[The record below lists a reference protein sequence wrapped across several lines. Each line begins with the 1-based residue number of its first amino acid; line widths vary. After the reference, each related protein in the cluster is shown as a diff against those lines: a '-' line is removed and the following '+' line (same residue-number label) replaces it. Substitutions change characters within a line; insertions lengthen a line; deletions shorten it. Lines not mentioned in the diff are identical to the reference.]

1 MTAAAGRVA
10 PTRNRGGQWVRVGD
24 RELMVPP
31 LSLGTI
37 KTMQAEVQALQSMAG
52 VPSPSQIDTVISL
65 FHAALVR
72 NYPDMP
78 RSDVEE
84 DVDLGNYAD
93 LLVAVMNISGFNFKK
108 GELGQGEPEA
118 QRSGQPSG
126 TTFTAP

>member
-24 RELMVPP
+24 RELLVPP

-37 KTMQAEVQALQSMAG
+37 KTMQAEVQALQAMAG
-52 VPSPSQIDTVISL
+52 VPTPAQIDTVIGL

-78 RSDVEE
+78 RSEVEE
-84 DVDLGNYAD
+84 DVDLGNYSD
-93 LLVAVMNISGFNFKK
+93 LLVAVMNISGFKK
-108 GELGQGEPEA
+108 EQPGQGEPVA
-118 QRSGQPSG
+118 QRSDQPSG
-126 TTFTAP
+126 TTSTAP